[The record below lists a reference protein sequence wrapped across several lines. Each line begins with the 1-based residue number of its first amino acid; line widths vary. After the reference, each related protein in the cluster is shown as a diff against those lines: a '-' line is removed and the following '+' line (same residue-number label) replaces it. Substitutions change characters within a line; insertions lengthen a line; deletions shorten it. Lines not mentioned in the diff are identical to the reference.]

1 MRSAPGTRPGSFAG
15 MVTAPSAASAVAS
28 TPARARLE
36 SIDVVRGAVMVLMAL
51 DHTRDFV
58 HNVAFR
64 FDPTDLTQT
73 TTVLFLTRWVTHFC
87 APTFVFL
94 AGVAAY
100 LQRARGATTAEL
112 SRFLFTRGLWLVV
125 LEFTAVRIG
134 TWFNLDYTFL
144 GVMQVIW
151 VIGVSMVTLAG
162 LVHLPITATAT
173 FGIGMIV
180 LHNLLDG
187 IRVTSWQGPGSPVPD
202 AADRLWMILH
212 QGNEFFPL
220 FTWPGPVVFLIYPL
234 VPWIGVMA
242 AGYAFGRVYDLD
254 AARRRRILTLTG
266 TAFVLAFIVVRA
278 TNIYGDPAP
287 WRPQPTALFTLLS
300 FVNTTKYPP
309 SLLFLLMTLGP
320 MLLVLAWLEPKRM
333 EHRAARALVTFG
345 RVPLFFY
352 LLQWPLAHALAI
364 GISLLAGKDVAYYF
378 MSPPAFFT
386 AAPPDSGFE
395 LWTVYVCWVIVVS
408 VLYVLCTWY
417 ADVKRRHP
425 ASLLRYL

>member
-1 MRSAPGTRPGSFAG
+1 VTL
-15 MVTAPSAASAVAS
+15 TAPAARRDAAA
-28 TPARARLE
+28 PARTRLE
-36 SIDVVRGAVMVLMAL
+36 SIDLVRGAVMVLMAL
-51 DHTRDFV
+51 DHTRDYV

-73 TTVLFLTRWVTHFC
+73 TTLLFLTRWVTHFC

-112 SRFLFTRGLWLVV
+112 SRFLLTRGVWLVV
-125 LEFTAVRIG
+125 LEFTVVRCG
-134 TWFNLDYTFL
+134 TFFNLDYTFL

-151 VIGVSMVTLAG
+151 VIGVSMVALAG
-162 LVHLPITATAT
+162 LVHLPMVAIAS
-173 FGIGMIV
+173 FGVAMIA

-187 IRVTSWQGPGSPVPD
+187 IRVESWQGPGSPVPD
-202 AADRLWMILH
+202 AAARLWMILH

-220 FTWPGPVVFLIYPL
+220 LTWPGPVVFLIYPL

-242 AGYAFGRVYDLD
+242 AGYAFGRVYDLE
-254 AARRRRILTLTG
+254 AARRRRVLLVTG
-266 TAFVLAFIVVRA
+266 AAMVVAFIGMRA
-278 TNIYGDPAP
+278 INSYGDPSR
-287 WRPQPTALFTLLS
+287 WQVQPTSLFTLLS

-320 MLLVLAWLEPKRM
+320 MLLVLAWLEPRRM
-333 EHRAARALVTFG
+333 DSGAARALVTFG

-352 LLQWPLAHALAI
+352 LLQWPLAHGLAI
-364 GISLLAGKDVAYYF
+364 GVSLIAGKDVAYYF

-386 AAPPDSGFE
+386 AAPADSGFE
-395 LWTVYVCWVIVVS
+395 LWMVYVCWAVVVVI
-408 VLYVLCTWY
+408 LYLLCSWY
-417 ADVKRRHP
+417 ADVKRRH
-425 ASLLRYL
+425 ARSLLRYL

>member
-1 MRSAPGTRPGSFAG
+1 MTVTTPAVSRP
-15 MVTAPSAASAVAS
+15 VAV
-28 TPARARLE
+28 PARARLE
-36 SIDVVRGAVMVLMAL
+36 SIDLVRGAVMVLMAL
-51 DHTRDFV
+51 DHTRDYV
-58 HNVAFR
+58 HNVAFT
-64 FDPTDLTQT
+64 FDPTDLTRT
-73 TTVLFLTRWVTHFC
+73 TTLLFLTRWVTHFC

-94 AGVAAY
+94 AGVAAC
-100 LQRARGATTAEL
+100 LQRARGATTQEL
-112 SRFLFTRGLWLVV
+112 SRFLLTRGLWLVV
-125 LEFTAVRIG
+125 LEFTVVRCG

-151 VIGVSMVTLAG
+151 VIGVSMIVLAG
-162 LVHLPITATAT
+162 LVHLPMTAIAS
-173 FGIGMIV
+173 FGVAMIV

-187 IRVTSWQGPGSPVPD
+187 IRVASWQGPGSPVPD

-220 FTWPGPVVFLIYPL
+220 LTWPGPVVFLIYPL

-254 AARRRRILTLTG
+254 AARRRRVLVAAG
-266 TAFVLAFIVVRA
+266 TAMLVAFIGIRA
-278 TNIYGDPAP
+278 TNLYGDPSP
-287 WRPQPTALFTLLS
+287 WQAQPTALFTLLS

-320 MLLVLAWLEPKRM
+320 MLLVLAWLEPRRM
-333 EHRAARALVTFG
+333 HNSAAQALVTFG

-352 LLQWPLAHALAI
+352 LLQWPLAHSIAI
-364 GISLLAGKDVAYYF
+364 GVSLLAGKDVAYYF

-395 LWTVYVCWVIVVS
+395 LWMVYVCWVVVVA

-425 ASLLRYL
+425 GTLLRYL